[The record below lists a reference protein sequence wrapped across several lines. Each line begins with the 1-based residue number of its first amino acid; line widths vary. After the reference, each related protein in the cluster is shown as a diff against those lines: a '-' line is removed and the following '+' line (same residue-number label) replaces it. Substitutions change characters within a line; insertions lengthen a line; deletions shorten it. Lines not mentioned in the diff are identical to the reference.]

1 MSKSPKTLKVA
12 CAQMHWA
19 KSLDYNV
26 QKSLDFMKVAVE
38 ADAIAEAFLKVEH
51 AMCKD

>member
-1 MSKSPKTLKVA
+1 MAEHFNLIIHES
-12 CAQMHWA
+12 WGE
-19 KSLDYNV
+19 
-26 QKSLDFMKVAVE
+26 VE